1 MLWLFKWHSEDL
13 LSQLFGRKNFVKISE
28 LWYLFGVSINK
39 SSISGSVCTD
49 IDDLLDGFA
58 AEFHHSIG
66 KAEWQPCSFLI
77 SLDF

>member
-1 MLWLFKWHSEDL
+1 MARQRSVISTVQEEK
-13 LSQLFGRKNFVKISE
+13 QCIFVKISE
-28 LWYLFGVSINK
+28 LWYLFGVPINK

-66 KAEWQPCSFLI
+66 KAE
-77 SLDF
+77 

>member
-1 MLWLFKWHSEDL
+1 MAQQRSVISTVQEKK
-13 LSQLFGRKNFVKISE
+13 QCIFVKISE

-58 AEFHHSIG
+58 AEFRHSIG